1 MATELERV
9 KTGFIG
15 FSLTA
20 FLFAVAWVLPEGL
33 ALAPGL
39 LTSWSDVFWLFGT
52 LLFVGTVIKIFRGTP
67 WW

>member
-1 MATELERV
+1 MATERERV
-9 KTGFIG
+9 KTGSIG

-20 FLFAVAWVLPEGL
+20 FFFAVAWVLPEGL
-33 ALAPGL
+33 VLAPGL
-39 LTSWSDVFWLFGT
+39 LTSWSDLFWLFGT